1 MKLPLIGG
9 CFKISVLDLR
19 STMIKV
25 GLSRGVYPKIAVLSG
40 KMVANHEILRNP
52 WEPHFQTHRIWI
64 SNCPCSRLPSISR
77 KRFPWAF
84 RPSHRPQ
91 HRKISKVGRAKPL
104 MHRWNTSNPGIW
116 WQQTKRYVDQR
127 IETSTIAGCQTL
139 SLYHDI
145 HDCTIWVA
153 TSVRVSRFC
162 HCSYR
167 TLRGFL
173 QVFRT
178 ALRLLA
184 KEKHWKFRMTMSR
197 EQSSAPKPCSEHGA
211 LRCVACVVSPRKNW
225 RCHPMG
231 K

>member
-1 MKLPLIGG
+1 MGTPL
-9 CFKISVLDLR
+9 S
-19 STMIKV
+19 
-25 GLSRGVYPKIAVLSG
+25 
-40 KMVANHEILRNP
+40 N
-52 WEPHFQTHRIWI
+52 I

-91 HRKISKVGRAKPL
+91 HRKMSKVGRAKPG
-104 MHRWNTSNPGIW
+104 MHRWNTSNPDIW
-116 WQQTKRYVDQR
+116 WQQTKHYVDQR
-127 IETSTIAGCQTL
+127 IETSTIAGMSN
-139 SLYHDI
+139 SLF
-145 HDCTIWVA
+145 
-153 TSVRVSRFC
+153 VSRYFMIVPSGWQQVSGSAGSATAAIEPFGFFC
-162 HCSYR
+162 K
-167 TLRGFL
+167 F
-173 QVFRT
+173 FRT